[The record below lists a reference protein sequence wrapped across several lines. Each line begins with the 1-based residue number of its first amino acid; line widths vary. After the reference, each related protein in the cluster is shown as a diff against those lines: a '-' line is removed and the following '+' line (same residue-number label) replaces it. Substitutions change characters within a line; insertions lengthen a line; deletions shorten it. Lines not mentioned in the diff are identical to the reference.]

1 MLVTLRFNQ
10 RQNPVKVL
18 YLLIP
23 TYNMLYLQSKKNGFS
38 SHLGRAALLCYVD
51 IVNKNI

>member
-23 TYNMLYLQSKKNGFS
+23 TYMLYLQSKKNGFS
-38 SHLGRAALLCYVD
+38 SHLGRADLLCYVD